1 MLGRRRLRVVR
12 LPELPGIKSIY
23 TYFDGHMEMIFS
35 CRAWRKCLVWQVL
48 NRFMPS
54 KMSKFQIPM
63 EVGEQ
68 IVQLGQRLRLARI
81 RRGWSV
87 ADLASKAGIN
97 RNTLTAMEQGRT
109 GTTVGVCF
117 TVLWALG
124 LDRTLSNV
132 ADPDADL
139 HGKALEAARRPS
151 RVRKPRTDRDDYD
164 F

>member
-1 MLGRRRLRVVR
+1 MSRLDIPVRVA
-12 LPELPGIKSIY
+12 E
-23 TYFDGHMEMIFS
+23 
-35 CRAWRKCLVWQVL
+35 QVT
-48 NRFMPS
+48 
-54 KMSKFQIPM
+54 
-63 EVGEQ
+63 
-68 IVQLGQRLRLARI
+68 QLGHRIRLARI

-97 RNTLTAMEQGRT
+97 RNTLTALELGKA
-109 GTTVGVCF
+109 GTALGVCF

-124 LDRTLSNV
+124 LDRTLDGV

-151 RVRKPRTDRDDYD
+151 RAGKPRKASNDYD